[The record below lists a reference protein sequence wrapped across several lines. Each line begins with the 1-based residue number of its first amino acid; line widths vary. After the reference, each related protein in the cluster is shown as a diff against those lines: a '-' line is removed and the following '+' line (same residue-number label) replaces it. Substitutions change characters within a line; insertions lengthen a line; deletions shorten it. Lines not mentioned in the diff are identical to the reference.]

1 MWTRWNDYDSAFVAL
16 DNLRHRMEQ
25 MFNHND
31 SFRFGR
37 NRVEGAF
44 NLQLFDT
51 GTAFVVR
58 ADVPGMTEK
67 DLQINASQDGLTV
80 VGQRNVEVPEGYSVH
95 RRERAPLKFSR
106 SVTFPV
112 KVDLEKC
119 SATVK
124 NGVLTI
130 SLEKAPESQPRR
142 INISTR

>member
-16 DNLRHRMEQ
+16 ENLRQRMEQ
-25 MFNHND
+25 MFHHNEP
-31 SFRFGR
+31 FRFNRGR
-37 NRVEGAF
+37 GEGGF
-44 NLQLFDT
+44 GVQVFDT

-67 DLQINASQDGLTV
+67 DLQINASQDSLTV

-106 SVTFPV
+106 SVTFPT

-142 INISTR
+142 ISISAS